1 MNLKKTK
8 HIPTRMC
15 AGCGQMKE
23 KKDLIRIVKVSDENK
38 KYILLD
44 LKGKAQG
51 RGIYVCKD
59 LDCLKKLKKN
69 KRIERTFKFSYDEN
83 LYDKIEEE
91 ILNAKE

>member
-23 KKDLIRIVKVSDENK
+23 KKDLIRIVKISGENK
-38 KYILLD
+38 KNILLD